1 MKEAAIPG
9 YRLSKARFSTRVLT
23 TLGMLGLLL
32 GLLGAVLMT
41 VARTGLTTTEV
52 RQYYRGSAEDAPS
65 NVAADPLADEI
76 THTEPRPFNELAEVT
91 HLHLMGGSL
100 LLFLL
105 CHLLSVCDVRDSTRT
120 FLYLLSFGSFL
131 ITFSLPWAIVYGSG
145 SFAHLFIPSVAT
157 LTFSLFLLCVIPLR
171 EMWFAR
177 RKAREQSA

>member
-9 YRLSKARFSTRVLT
+9 YRLSKARFSTRILT

-41 VARTGLTTTEV
+41 VARTGLTATEV
-52 RQYYRGSAEDAPS
+52 RQYYRGSAES
-65 NVAADPLADEI
+65 TSTDPLADEL

-105 CHLLSVCDVRDSTRT
+105 CHLLSVCDIADSIRT
-120 FLYLLSFGSFL
+120 WLYLISFGSFL
-131 ITFSLPWAIVYGSG
+131 TTFTLPWLIVYGSG
-145 SFAHLFIPSVAT
+145 SFAQLFLPAIGT
-157 LTFSLFLLCVIPLR
+157 LTISLFLLCVIPLR
-171 EMWFAR
+171 EMWFVKRNSRA
-177 RKAREQSA
+177 EL

>member
-52 RQYYRGSAEDAPS
+52 RQYYRGSAEDAPQD
-65 NVAADPLADEI
+65 ALADEL

-120 FLYLLSFGSFL
+120 ALYLVSFGSFL

-145 SFAHLFIPSVAT
+145 SFARLFIPSIAT
-157 LTFSLFLLCVIPLR
+157 LTASLFLLCVIPLR
-171 EMWFAR
+171 EMWFVR
-177 RKAREQSA
+177 RNVREHAA